1 VYTPPSPF
9 LSFFHQL
16 IHTYRYNEDCEG
28 VIVSYSNEKIL
39 SQHAQV
45 HPYFPYLRVKVL
57 SIVVVFRPLPDARL
71 TGIVNKIGS
80 DYIGLLVLGFI
91 NVSIPAKYIKEGIKH
106 RFGEMSW
113 VSNKNEQHR
122 IAVGTRVWF
131 RVKEVLRN
139 GEFMSLTG
147 SLEKSDTGAVGFTV
161 EKEDEEDEKK
171 KKKKRKKEE
180 EEGEVGNGKEKKSE
194 SERAKKKKT
203 G

>member
-9 LSFFHQL
+9 PSFFH
-16 IHTYRYNEDCEG
+16 RYNEDCEG

-57 SIVVVFRPLPDARL
+57 SIVVVFQPLPAARL
-71 TGIVNKIGS
+71 TGVVNKIGS

-91 NVSIPAKYIKEGIKH
+91 NVSIPAKYIKEEIKP

-131 RVKEVLRN
+131 RAKEVLRN

-147 SLEKSDTGAVGFTV
+147 SLETCDTGAVGFTV

-171 KKKKRKKEE
+171 KKKKKRKKEE
-180 EEGEVGNGKEKKSE
+180 EEEEVGNGKEKKSE
-194 SERAKKKKT
+194 SERAKKKKKK

>member
-1 VYTPPSPF
+1 MYTPPSIK
-9 LSFFHQL
+9 L
-16 IHTYRYNEDCEG
+16 HTYRYNEDCEG
-28 VIVSYSNEKIL
+28 VIVSYSNEKIS

-57 SIVVVFRPLPDARL
+57 CTVVVFQPLQDARL

-91 NVSIPAKYIKEGIKH
+91 NVSIPAKYIKKDIKP

-113 VSNKNEQHR
+113 VSSKNEQHR
-122 IAVGTRVWF
+122 IAVGIRVWF

-147 SLEKSDTGAVGFTV
+147 SLDTSDTGAVGFTV
-161 EKEDEEDEKK
+161 EKDDGEDEKK
-171 KKKKRKKEE
+171 RKKKRKKEE
-180 EEGEVGNGKEKKSE
+180 KEEAVGNGKEKKCE
-194 SERAKKKKT
+194 SAKKKNV
-203 G
+203 